1 MAELATLARPYAQA
15 IFTLGKETNSLD
27 AWSDSLAFV
36 DAVSTDDQFKSIA
49 NAPDI
54 KISDVEKL
62 FVSIIQDK
70 VSKEVVNFVR
80 LLVAN
85 GRLTVL
91 SEVVSQFEKLK
102 SDDDGLVEAKIDSA
116 FELNAD
122 QIQTI
127 VDGLSKKLNKKI
139 DPAVN
144 VDASLIGGIK
154 IQVGDK
160 VWDASVRGRLQEMT
174 VALTN

>member
-1 MAELATLARPYAQA
+1 
-15 IFTLGKETNSLD
+15 
-27 AWSDSLAFV
+27 
-36 DAVSTDDQFKSIA
+36 
-49 NAPDI
+49 
-54 KISDVEKL
+54 L